1 MVGQQPA
8 EEGQLIAL
16 PPGAD
21 SELVMRALHRATLS
35 LYTDL
40 SLDGVLQRIT
50 QAAKDLSHARYAAL
64 GVPDSAG
71 GLQAFIALGMTV
83 EEMEHIGG
91 QPVGKGL
98 LGEMLRAGQSIR
110 LADLRT
116 HSASAGF
123 PPGHPD
129 MTSFLGVPIA
139 AYGKPLGQIYLTDK
153 QGAAEFSVQDQRLIE
168 MLAAHAA
175 AAIENA
181 FLYKQML
188 KSESEL
194 TQRNEELELFNSLAT
209 AVSSAMGLEPLLD
222 SILERVMGLFGAE
235 AGEVFAMEENESFY
249 HLAVH
254 RGRPQSFWESD
265 HFRHGEGFVGSV
277 AASRKVAWTHDP
289 QTDPLYRAQDLIG
302 TLAGVPLAA
311 RGRVVGV
318 LTLAF
323 RGQRTI
329 SLREA
334 GLLEAMGAGVGVAVE
349 NARLYRQARR
359 LAVLEERE
367 RIGMDLHDGI
377 IQSIYAVGLTL
388 DYTRLLMRES
398 AEKAGTRLEQAID
411 GLNAIIRDIRSY
423 ILDLQPSRISTD
435 NLVEALTR
443 LVREFKA
450 NTLVDADLQVEPAAL
465 LDLGREERTALF
477 LITQEALANT
487 AKHAQAS
494 RVFVSLR
501 PGSTAVML
509 QIIDNGR
516 GFESEPSSGPLGHG
530 LSNMRERARSVG
542 GGLTVVSS
550 PGEGTTVTV
559 RLPGRRDVPPPV
571 DPG

>member
-1 MVGQQPA
+1 VASQHPNDDNSLTA
-8 EEGQLIAL
+8 H

-21 SELVMRALHRATLS
+21 AEAVMRALHRATLS
-35 LYTDL
+35 LYSDL

-50 QAAKDLSHARYAAL
+50 QAAKDLSGARYAAL

-71 GLQAFIALGMTV
+71 GLQAFVALGMSV
-83 EEMEHIGG
+83 EEMARIES

-98 LGEMLRAGQSIR
+98 LGEMLRSGQSIR
-110 LADLRT
+110 MPDLRR
-116 HSASAGF
+116 HPMAAGF
-123 PPGHPD
+123 PPGHPQ
-129 MTSFLGVPIA
+129 MSSFLGVPIA

-153 QGAAEFSVQDQRLIE
+153 KGAAEFSPEDQRLIE

-181 FLYKQML
+181 FLYKQVL
-188 KSESEL
+188 SSETEL

-209 AVSSAMGLEPLLD
+209 AVSSAMELEPLLE
-222 SILERVMGLFGAE
+222 SMLERVMGLFGAE
-235 AGEVFAMEENESFY
+235 AGEVFVMEEDESFY

-254 RGRPQSFWESD
+254 RGRTDASFWESD
-265 HFRHGEGFVGSV
+265 HFRHGEGFVGAV
-277 AASRKVAWTHDP
+277 ASAHKLAWTHEP
-289 QTDPLYRAQDLIG
+289 EIDPLYHPEDGIG

-311 RGRVVGV
+311 RGQVVGV
-318 LTLAF
+318 MTLAF

-329 SLREA
+329 SPREA
-334 GLLEAMGAGVGVAVE
+334 GQLEAMGAGVGVAVE

-398 AEKAGTRLEQAID
+398 AEKAGVRLEQAID

-450 NTLVDADLQVEPAAL
+450 NTLVEADLQIESAAL

-494 RVFVSLR
+494 RVLVSLR
-501 PGSTAVML
+501 PGSHGIML

-516 GFESEPSSGPLGHG
+516 GFAAESSAGPLGHG
-530 LSNMRERARSVG
+530 LSNMRGRARNVG
-542 GGLTVVSS
+542 GSLSVVSS

-559 RLPGRRDVPPPV
+559 GLPGHRVTTPAAPA
-571 DPG
+571 